1 MQTRLSFL
9 SIGEKRSASI
19 HSGLHGKCCGNR
31 FMISPDTGEIAMKIV
46 GLLFLLAS
54 FPAFAQSEISGTAH
68 VVDGNTIHVA
78 TDSGTVTVRLQGIAA
93 PEDNQPGGQEATAF
107 LEQYAEGEPV
117 RCTLDGTKFRKDVV
131 GICYVAGRDIAAAV
145 IRAGLARDCPA
156 FSGGRYWPIE
166 RPAAQK
172 LVLPDYC
179 NDGAE
184 SMGKQTRLFSQPGPT
199 RHR

>member
-1 MQTRLSFL
+1 
-9 SIGEKRSASI
+9 
-19 HSGLHGKCCGNR
+19 
-31 FMISPDTGEIAMKIV
+31 MKTV

-54 FPAFAQSEISGTAH
+54 LPALSQSEISGTAH
-68 VVDGNTIHVA
+68 IVDGSTIHVI
-78 TDSGTVTVRLQGIAA
+78 TDSGTIKVRLQGIAA
-93 PEDNQPGGQEATAF
+93 PENPKSGGSEATAF

-117 RCTLDGTKFRKDVV
+117 RCTLDGSKFQKHEV

-166 RPAAQK
+166 RPEAQK
-172 LVLPDYC
+172 LSLPDYC
-179 NDGAE
+179 DDGTE
-184 SMGKQTRLFSQPGPT
+184 SVNKQTRISLPSNPT

>member
-1 MQTRLSFL
+1 
-9 SIGEKRSASI
+9 
-19 HSGLHGKCCGNR
+19 
-31 FMISPDTGEIAMKIV
+31 MKTV

-54 FPAFAQSEISGTAH
+54 LPAFAQSEISGTVH

-78 TDSGTVTVRLQGIAA
+78 TESGTTTVRLQGIAA
-93 PEDNQPGGQEATAF
+93 PEDNQPGGHEATAF

-117 RCTLDGTKFRKDVV
+117 RCTLDGTKFQKDEV

-184 SMGKQTRLFSQPGPT
+184 SMGKQTRLFSPNPT
-199 RHR
+199 RRR

>member
-1 MQTRLSFL
+1 
-9 SIGEKRSASI
+9 
-19 HSGLHGKCCGNR
+19 
-31 FMISPDTGEIAMKIV
+31 MKTV

-54 FPAFAQSEISGTAH
+54 LPAFAQSEISGTVH
-68 VVDGNTIHVA
+68 VVDGGTIHVI
-78 TDSGTVTVRLQGIAA
+78 TDRGAIKVRLQGIAA
-93 PEDNQPGGQEATAF
+93 PEDKQPGAKEATAF

-117 RCTLDGTKFRKDVV
+117 RCTLDGSKFQQHEV

-166 RPAAQK
+166 RPEAQK

-179 NDGAE
+179 DDGTG
-184 SMGKQTRLFSQPGPT
+184 SISNQTGISIPPHSAR
-199 RHR
+199 RR